1 MITSENIIR
10 NVCEKYE
17 YAEKLLLEAV
27 DSDDEEVAYEA
38 KFALIQLYGT
48 GHLVME
54 GADTIEIPGYPNIEK
69 LKAFVA
75 NIIEDD
81 TDVRNMVYTLYYDFI
96 YHNFGEMPSSVEK
109 AMETA
114 LFAVEC
120 SEEDDCEDNGKSVAK
135 IILFW
140 LYYNGEYESDNTYC
154 DVCCSSLK
162 DRRKA
167 AELLRYEPI
176 MILDYNPKFGD
187 LRDDGELDELLE
199 EACAI
204 YPTKDLLARNVI
216 ERCAINVN
224 IDKIIEIVHNADKKL
239 ASFIGLDLLGE
250 WEYFFDYEDTKYTPE
265 NIERIFIALT
275 DKGVLPE
282 FLLSLYQFGNAK
294 IASSL
299 GVYEV
304 KLPSLQNEEK
314 ALLFSNKHGIKLLS
328 APVEIER

>member
-1 MITSENIIR
+1 MRTSENIIR
-10 NVCEKYE
+10 NVCENYE
-17 YAEKLLLEAV
+17 DAEKLLLETV

-38 KFALIQLYGT
+38 KLALIQLYGT
-48 GHLVME
+48 GQLVMD
-54 GADTIEIPGYPNIEK
+54 GTDTIEIPGFPDMDK
-69 LKAFVA
+69 LRTFVA
-75 NIIEDD
+75 NVIEDE
-81 TDVRNMVYTLYYDFI
+81 TDVWNMVYSLYYDFI
-96 YHNFGEMPSSVEK
+96 YHNFGEMPNSVDE
-109 AMETA
+109 AMEAA
-114 LFAVEC
+114 LAAVEC
-120 SEEDDCEDNGKSVAK
+120 SEEDCCEDNGKSKAK

-154 DVCCSSLK
+154 DICCSSLK
-162 DRRKA
+162 DRHKA
-167 AELLRYEPI
+167 MELLRYEPI

-204 YPTKDLLARNVI
+204 YPTKDLLVRNVI

-224 IDKIIEIVHNADKKL
+224 VDKIIEIVHNADRKL
-239 ASFIGLDLLGE
+239 ASFIGLDLLDE

-265 NIERIFIALT
+265 NIEKIFAALT
-275 DKGVLPE
+275 DKGVYPE

-299 GVYEV
+299 GAYEV

-328 APVEIER
+328 APAEIEP